1 MRGLTRAVQGC
12 VGLCRAVRLCRAVQG
27 CGVEQGCAGLC
38 KAVRLCKAMGL
49 SRAVQGCSTMQGC
62 GAVQGRAG
70 PCRAVGLWGRLQL
83 PAHHLR
89 KANCRVTLCTNGP
102 IDRKKT
108 KKIPLNVDLVTYLK
122 IWIHGGRD
130 ILKKRK

>member
-27 CGVEQGCAGLC
+27 CGVEQGCVGLC

-108 KKIPLNVDLVTYLK
+108 KNTFS
-122 IWIHGGRD
+122 GGGAYTE
-130 ILKKRK
+130 KKKNLMKGPS